1 MPRKLRSR
9 LDSRTARLDLP
20 VRGRPYDFTNVS
32 PGTAVGYRRLAGT
45 SGSWVLRCA
54 DGAGGAWTR
63 RIATADDYESSD
75 GEHVLDF
82 WQACDRARTMARGT
96 SANAPAT
103 WDSAL
108 TDYAADLRARHGNPA
123 NASHVRHHLTPALL
137 GRPVGLLTA
146 IELKRWRNDL
156 LARGIKPATVVRVL
170 KSARASLNLAAN
182 HDPRIQNRDA
192 WRVGLGGLTDTYT
205 PINRVLSDAD
215 VLRLVTAAYALDAN
229 FGLFVDVLAS
239 TGTRTSQ
246 ACGLLVADLQA
257 DRADPRL
264 MMPSSRKGKGRK
276 QITRKPVPIPL
287 SLARKLKSDTM
298 SHLAAGKRRGDAP
311 LLMRADGTAWDP
323 RRQEL
328 QTLFAEVARR
338 TGIEATAYSL
348 RHSSIVR
355 SLLAGTPTRVVASMH
370 DTSTAILE
378 RVYSHFIL
386 DHADTVARRGLLD
399 TVQPIAH
406 NVVGLPSKA
415 R

>member
-9 LDSRTARLDLP
+9 LDSRSARLKLP
-20 VRGRPYDFTNVS
+20 VQGKPHDFTNVS
-32 PGTAVGYRRLAGT
+32 PGVSVGYRRLAGT

-63 RIATADDYESSD
+63 RIGTADDHESTD
-75 GEHVLDF
+75 GEHIFDF
-82 WQACDRARTMARGT
+82 WQACDKARTMARGT

-103 WDSAL
+103 WDAAL
-108 TDYAADLRARHGNPA
+108 TDYAADLSARGGHPG

-137 GRPVGLLTA
+137 GKPVALLSA

-156 LARGIKPATVVRVL
+156 LTRGIKPATVVRML
-170 KSARASLNLAAN
+170 KSAKASLNLAAN

-192 WRVGLGGLTDTYT
+192 WRVGLSGLTDTYA

-215 VLRLVTAAYALDAN
+215 VLRLVADAYALDPD

-257 DRADPRL
+257 ERADPRL

-287 SLARKLKSDTM
+287 SLAHKLKATI
-298 SHLAAGKRRGDAP
+298 GKRSGMAP
-311 LLMRADGTAWDP
+311 LLTRAGAAWDP
-323 RRQEL
+323 RRQDL
-328 QTLFAEVARR
+328 QKLFAEIARR

-355 SLLAGTPTRVVASMH
+355 ALLAGTPTRVVASMH
-370 DTSTAILE
+370 DTSTAIIE
-378 RVYSHFIL
+378 RVYSAYIS
-386 DHADTVARRGLLD
+386 DHADVVARRGLLD
-399 TVQPIAH
+399 TAQPVAH
-406 NVVGLPSKA
+406 NVVSLPPKA
-415 R
+415 H